1 MKMRSGHAPGHV
13 RDAFCN
19 AVEAFVAWKPGEPE
33 PSVEYE
39 VNHEPR
45 QVPVSHMCGL
55 LWNCTDI
62 LPGNYFHDL
71 ACDLKVGRQ
80 TYAAAARAMAAYIT
94 RFQK

>member
-1 MKMRSGHAPGHV
+1 
-13 RDAFCN
+13 
-19 AVEAFVAWKPGEPE
+19 
-33 PSVEYE
+33 
-39 VNHEPR
+39 
-45 QVPVSHMCGL
+45 MCGL